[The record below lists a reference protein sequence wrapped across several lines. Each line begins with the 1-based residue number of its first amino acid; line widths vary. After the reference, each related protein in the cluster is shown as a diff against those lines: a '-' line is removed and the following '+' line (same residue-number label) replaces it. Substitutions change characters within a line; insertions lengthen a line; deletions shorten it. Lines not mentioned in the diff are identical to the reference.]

1 MENKKQNTTQ
11 TPEQITAAEQT
22 PNKGTFAPN
31 LSQMV
36 TDRYKEQRQREKAVD
51 THIEGMTEQA
61 QKNSNLQGEII
72 DCCYKAGEITR
83 ATAYFMENP
92 PEYRS
97 FDPAIMVDAIIDYI
111 VQIED
116 FVNRMRF

>member
-1 MENKKQNTTQ
+1 MDNKQITAQ
-11 TPEQITAAEQT
+11 APEQIMATEQT
-22 PNKGTFAPN
+22 PNKGTFAPD

-36 TDRYKEQRQREKAVD
+36 TDRYRKQRQREKAID
-51 THIEGMTEQA
+51 AEIEGMTEQA

-72 DCCYKAGEITR
+72 DCCYKAGEIAR
-83 ATAYFMENP
+83 ATAFFMENP

-116 FVNRMRF
+116 FVNRMKF

>member
-1 MENKKQNTTQ
+1 MENKKQNTQ

-22 PNKGTFAPN
+22 PNKGTFTHD

-36 TDRYKEQRQREKAVD
+36 TDRYREQRNREKAID
-51 THIEGMTEQA
+51 AEIAGMTEQA

-72 DCCYKAGEITR
+72 DCCYKAGEIAR

-116 FVNRMRF
+116 FVNRMKF